1 MELKNRIGYACINME
16 LAKEGV
22 TTNRDIR
29 LATMQKENSMDILS
43 AKALANVQGLKRI
56 VEWNTEKGIKFY
68 RMSSNIFPWWS
79 KYKFTD
85 LKDWDQIKECLEYV
99 GKFARDNDQRLSFHP
114 SHFVVLGSKNPQ
126 TRWKARLDLERHSEM
141 LDIMGFEP
149 SHWNKLNI
157 HIGSAQGGK
166 EQMMKDWAS
175 SFKKLSPNCQAR
187 IVVENDDKAN
197 MYSVQ
202 DLYDGIY
209 KNIGVPITFDTFHHE
224 VGAQGGLTKHEAA
237 NLAASTWPK
246 GMFVIHHS
254 SSKRLYEQ
262 ADARY
267 NQHASY
273 IYDTIEDFGT
283 NAWIMVESKAKE
295 RAILGYLNNGP
306 MEPMIQ
312 ERTLDEC

>member
-114 SHFVVLGSKNPQ
+114 SHFVVLGSKNPKTQ
-126 TRWKARLDLERHSEM
+126 LTCIRYR
-141 LDIMGFEP
+141 IY
-149 SHWNKLNI
+149 
-157 HIGSAQGGK
+157 
-166 EQMMKDWAS
+166 MMA
-175 SFKKLSPNCQAR
+175 
-187 IVVENDDKAN
+187 
-197 MYSVQ
+197 
-202 DLYDGIY
+202 
-209 KNIGVPITFDTFHHE
+209 
-224 VGAQGGLTKHEAA
+224 
-237 NLAASTWPK
+237 
-246 GMFVIHHS
+246 
-254 SSKRLYEQ
+254 
-262 ADARY
+262 
-267 NQHASY
+267 Y
-273 IYDTIEDFGT
+273 I
-283 NAWIMVESKAKE
+283 K
-295 RAILGYLNNGP
+295 ILGFLLRS
-306 MEPMIQ
+306 ILSTT
-312 ERTLDEC
+312 RLVHKVV